1 MQRRHKNKLQWKD
14 ICMKERKD
22 VSNHDNIMAL
32 TQWWWPTEDVFVE
45 HDSALDRGLHEV
57 MVDGGHRG
65 VHHERDQ
72 EEEDGKCADPWNYH
86 LHHFLP
92 RKLKT
97 AFKLESLHWYFQ
109 CLCQCKSQ
117 YDVKF
122 WTCLSLINW
131 NMYFKWIIWWPLMTM
146 KSDLIIVA

>member
-1 MQRRHKNKLQWKD
+1 
-14 ICMKERKD
+14 MKERKD

-72 EEEDGKCADPWNYH
+72 EEEDGKCADPWN
-86 LHHFLP
+86 HHHILP
-92 RKLKT
+92 RTLKT
-97 AFKLESLHWYFQ
+97 DYWIDIFNVFVNVSLNMMSSFELVWALLTET
-109 CLCQCKSQ
+109 CTLNEA
-117 YDVKF
+117 YD
-122 WTCLSLINW
+122 
-131 NMYFKWIIWWPLMTM
+131 
-146 KSDLIIVA
+146 DL